1 LVLTHVLF
9 GYALFYQLLTTFV
22 VKPSNTWI
30 YQRPCLPF
38 RTKASDKAELRILV
52 HYDHR
57 PVAKVDEEK
66 IKRSHWRFC
75 DTLGANMRKLEVVWS
90 VGGSPCFHVAYVWT
104 YVRVVFGCRSW
115 GGSQDLKMHYISHHH
130 SIVVGFFSC
139 CRPRLSNYWLRATQR
154 ECRTARR
161 NLCQPPVKTPQL
173 FFFILPF
180 CGHAFDQLII
190 FFG

>member
-1 LVLTHVLF
+1 VLF

-66 IKRSHWRFC
+66 KKEIALKILRFVRC
-75 DTLGANMRKLEVVWS
+75 QYAKIGGGRLGAPLVSMWHMCGRK
-90 VGGSPCFHVAYVWT
+90 YVW
-104 YVRVVFGCRSW
+104 FLAADHGA
-115 GGSQDLKMHYISHHH
+115 G
-130 SIVVGFFSC
+130 
-139 CRPRLSNYWLRATQR
+139 PR
-154 ECRTARR
+154 
-161 NLCQPPVKTPQL
+161 
-173 FFFILPF
+173 I
-180 CGHAFDQLII
+180 
-190 FFG
+190 